1 MTLEEILAARPSPG
15 QPRAYNFPTFERTV
29 LRSGLQVLAAHVP
42 GRPLVSANLIF
53 RSGAA
58 DEPADL
64 AGATVLAA
72 RAMTEGTERYPG
84 LELIE
89 AAERLGS
96 TLHVD
101 ASWDAFAASIEVA
114 APRLRAALELL
125 DELVERPTFPAE
137 EVARLRDERL
147 NDLLQMRAEPRRR
160 VEQAFSQTIYTA
172 ASPYSR
178 LAGGDESTVER
189 LTRDELT
196 AIHRELLSPE
206 RAALVVG
213 GDLTG
218 LDVPRMAEEVLGSLA
233 RDGSGASSAS
243 SASGASGASGAPG
256 VPGVPAGPKPPLDG
270 RVPVAEPAVDRP
282 IVRLYDRPGSVQ
294 SEVRIGH
301 VGLPRHVPDFHAV
314 QVMAAILGG
323 LFNSRLQLNLRE
335 ERGYTYGVG
344 AGFDMRRGAGPFGV
358 RTAVQTAVTAPAI
371 SEALKELH
379 RMRDTLVTD
388 AELAVARDYM
398 VGVFPLRFETPGAV
412 VGAIGG
418 LFVNG
423 LPDDELARYRGLV
436 EAVTARDVRKAAQD
450 HIHPDRLAI
459 VLVGDAD
466 VVGTELEAAG
476 FGELE
481 VIHDEPPGEAGGAGV
496 PGGDEEG
503 E

>member
-1 MTLEEILAARPSPG
+1 
-15 QPRAYNFPTFERTV
+15 
-29 LRSGLQVLAAHVP
+29 
-42 GRPLVSANLIF
+42 VSANLIF

-64 AGATVLAA
+64 AGATMLAA

-84 LELIE
+84 LELTE

-101 ASWDAFAASIEVA
+101 ATWDAFAASVEVA
-114 APRLRAALELL
+114 ATRLRAALELL
-125 DELVERPTFPAE
+125 DELVERPTVPAE
-137 EVARLRDERL
+137 EVLRLRDERL

-160 VEQAFSQTIYTA
+160 AEQAFSQTIYTEE
-172 ASPYSR
+172 SPYSR
-178 LAGGDESTVER
+178 LVGGDESTVER

-196 AIHRELLSPE
+196 KIHRAVLARD

-233 RDGSGASSAS
+233 R
-243 SASGASGASGAPG
+243 GASGSTGGPGAPE
-256 VPGVPAGPKPPLDG
+256 AG
-270 RVPVAEPAVDRP
+270 RAPVADPAVDRS

-301 VGLPRHVPDFHAV
+301 VGLARRIPDFHAV

-335 ERGYTYGVG
+335 EKGYTYGVG
-344 AGFDMRRGAGPFGV
+344 AGFDMRRGAGPFAV

-371 SEALKELH
+371 AEALKELR

-418 LFVNG
+418 LFVSG
-423 LPDDELARYRGLV
+423 LPDDELARYRDLV
-436 EAVTARDVRKAAQD
+436 EAVTAQDVQKAAQD

-466 VVGTELEAAG
+466 VVAGDLEAAG

-481 VIHDEPPGEAGGAGV
+481 VIREELPGGSSEAD
-496 PGGDEEG
+496 GDEEEG
-503 E
+503 

>member
-1 MTLEEILAARPSPG
+1 MTLEEILGVRPSPG
-15 QPRAYNFPTFERTV
+15 QPRAYSFPPFERTIMP
-29 LRSGLQVLAAHVP
+29 SGLQVLAVHLP
-42 GRPLVSANLIF
+42 GRPLISANLIV
-53 RSGAA
+53 RRGAA
-58 DEPADL
+58 DEPAEL
-64 AGATVLAA
+64 AGATVLAG

-96 TLHVD
+96 TLHVE
-101 ASWDAFAASIEVA
+101 ASWDAFAASVEVVA
-114 APRLRAALELL
+114 SRLRAALELL

-160 VEQAFSQTIYTA
+160 VEQAFSETIYTA
-172 ASPYSR
+172 DSPYAR
-178 LAGGDESTVER
+178 LAGGDETTVAR

-196 AIHRELLSPE
+196 TIHGMLMAPD

-233 RDGSGASSAS
+233 RAGAGGAGSEAADSAS
-243 SASGASGASGAPG
+243 AGSDGAQAPRSDSAI
-256 VPGVPAGPKPPLDG
+256 
-270 RVPVAEPAVDRP
+270 DRTT
-282 IVRLYDRPGSVQ
+282 VRLYHRPGSVQ

-301 VGLPRHVPDFHAV
+301 VGLPRRVPDFHAV

-335 ERGYTYGVG
+335 DKGYTYGVG

-358 RTAVQTAVTAPAI
+358 RTAVQTAATVPAI
-371 SEALKELH
+371 AESLAELR

-412 VGAIGG
+412 VGAISG
-418 LFVNG
+418 LFVGG
-423 LPDDELARYRGLV
+423 LPDDELVRYRGLV
-436 EAVTARDVRKAAQD
+436 EAVTAADVRKAAQD
-450 HIHPDRLAI
+450 HIHSDRLAI

-466 VVGTELEAAG
+466 VVAKDLEAAG
-476 FGELE
+476 FGDLE
-481 VIHDEPPGEAGGAGV
+481 VIREELPSEVDGGGEAAEE
-496 PGGDEEG
+496 DE
-503 E
+503 